1 MTKWLQLEGT
11 PMQIQM
17 PNEIFSDLTSA
28 NFKSWKHKAFAY
40 SYYYLTA
47 YLYRST
53 LYGTTTEQYCQENIL
68 STLMSR
74 TASFTYITKK
84 NGILDKMGYTKST
97 TDYPVSYYMDNGILE
112 FGMIKELKSQLGSKA
127 TTVGNRFTIKEPV
140 KALNRFDEDYS
151 GTFYDMQNTHLVTVQ
166 RFVDIITHPDLG
178 YVGLYV
184 YAYLSM
190 MGDKFRDGYQI
201 SNKCLSNIIGC
212 NEKTLSKYT
221 RKLEECGFIR
231 SERKYY
237 EYKLLEKKYSIT
249 DKNDHRRK
257 SKLG

>member
-1 MTKWLQLEGT
+1 MTKWLQLSGN

-17 PNEIFSDLTSA
+17 PNEIFTDLTSA

-40 SYYYLTA
+40 SYYFLVT
-47 YLYRST
+47 YLYRTT
-53 LYGTTTEQYCQENIL
+53 LYGTTPEDYCQDSIMKKIVARK
-68 STLMSR
+68 S
-74 TASFTYITKK
+74 SFDYVTKK
-84 NGILDKMGYTKST
+84 NGVLDKMGYTKST
-97 TDYPVSYYMDNGILE
+97 SNYPISFYMKDGILE
-112 FGMIKELKSQLGSKA
+112 FGMIKDLKKQVDA
-127 TTVGNRFTIKEPV
+127 YTPTMGNRFAVKEPV
-140 KALNRFDEDYS
+140 KALNRFNEDYS

-201 SNKCLSNIIGC
+201 SNKALSDVIGC

-221 RKLEECGFIR
+221 RKLEECGFIK

-237 EYKLLEKKYSIT
+237 EYKLLEKKYSIV
-249 DKNDHRRK
+249 DKHDNRRK
-257 SKLG
+257 KL